1 MLSSI
6 VNGLINGTIYGLVA
20 IGLVLV
26 YKGARVF
33 NFAQGEFGTVAVFVA
48 WILNTDPPGLPM
60 WLAILAG
67 LAAATMFGLLV
78 ERLVVRPLSTSPGVN
93 LLVATAGVAIAAIS
107 IQLLLGEAEARVL
120 NPLVAG
126 EGITVAGIP
135 VRPQQM
141 IMIGMLGVVALFL
154 YLFFTRTSVGLAVL
168 ATSQDPLATNLS
180 GINTKRISA
189 LVWGMAALL
198 GGVAGLLQGPVTVF
212 FPGFMTATVLLPAFT
227 GAVLGG
233 MTSLPGAFVGGL
245 LVGVAQDVGSQV
257 IPEAVTGSAELTV
270 FALLLLVLLIRPQG
284 LLGKEA

>member
-1 MLSSI
+1 
-6 VNGLINGTIYGLVA
+6 
-20 IGLVLV
+20 
-26 YKGARVF
+26 
-33 NFAQGEFGTVAVFVA
+33 
-48 WILNTDPPGLPM
+48 
-60 WLAILAG
+60 
-67 LAAATMFGLLV
+67 
-78 ERLVVRPLSTSPGVN
+78 
-93 LLVATAGVAIAAIS
+93 
-107 IQLLLGEAEARVL
+107 
-120 NPLVAG
+120 
-126 EGITVAGIP
+126 
-135 VRPQQM
+135 M